1 MITYDLF
8 EKHLIE
14 RHGASVHKK
23 VKEAV
28 VGIAGIGGLGS
39 NIAMAL
45 ARAGIGKL
53 ILVDFDQV
61 ELSNVNRQ
69 AYYLDHIG
77 MDKVEAI
84 KELISHVNPYI
95 TLETHK
101 MSITREN
108 GAQVFSEAD
117 VVIEAFDNP
126 ISKAALSEAILMES
140 KIPLVAA
147 SGMAGA
153 LSSNTILTRKIRNG
167 FYVCGDGVTDV
178 ANGAC
183 LMAPR
188 VMVAA
193 GHQANMALRLIIGE
207 EDV

>member
-1 MITYDLF
+1 MTYDLF
-8 EKHLIE
+8 EKYLIE
-14 RHGASVHKK
+14 RHGKHVHRK

-28 VGIAGIGGLGS
+28 VAIAGLGGLGS

-45 ARAGIGKL
+45 ARVGIGKL

-69 AYYLDHIG
+69 AYFIEHIG

-84 KELISHVNPYI
+84 KALIRKVNPYM
-95 TLETHK
+95 TLESHK
-101 MSITREN
+101 MRITRDN
-108 GAQVFSEAD
+108 GAQVFLEAD

-126 ISKAALSEAILMES
+126 ISKAALSEAILMETQ
-140 KIPLVAA
+140 IPLVAA

-153 LSSNTILTRKIRNG
+153 LSSNTIVTRKIRNG
-167 FYVCGDGVTDV
+167 FYLCGDGVTDV
-178 ANGAC
+178 SSKES